1 MSRPLRVLV
10 FILLLVLCPPAAAA
24 ADQADDVKQL
34 IDEAAVLS
42 QEIDALTAQIAD
54 EWTKVG
60 KIDPAGKHAADALPL
75 LKQLKADYAEVA
87 KKAQSKAALL
97 DEAAALDGGE
107 EAKTFA
113 GLMKE
118 VADGWTRYAAFET
131 DGIGKLEILFD
142 SSRVAKLSQAD
153 ARKLIRELD
162 TYGTREAKLQSQLGE
177 QQLAAQQYFTEH
189 GFGVTEPAVGET
201 TTVATQSRA
210 ILLGASIGGL
220 IVAIVVAVV
229 CGLLARRKGRSVAG
243 WSILGFFFPL
253 IGLILI
259 LVLSEKK
266 PAQPSISATPP
277 SDAPPPAAPHPAA

>member
-10 FILLLVLCPPAAAA
+10 FILLLVLCLPAAAA
-24 ADQADDVKQL
+24 ADQADDVEQL
-34 IDEAAVLS
+34 IDEATVLS
-42 QEIDALTAQIAD
+42 QEIEALTAQIAE

-87 KKAQSKAALL
+87 RKAQSKAALL

-118 VADGWTRYAAFET
+118 VADGWTRFAAFET
-131 DGIGKLEILFD
+131 DGIGNLEILFD
-142 SSRVAKLSQAD
+142 RSRVAKLSQAD
-153 ARKLIRELD
+153 AKKLIRELN

-189 GFGVTEPAVGET
+189 GLGVTEPAVGET
-201 TTVATQSRA
+201 TAVATPSRA
-210 ILLGASIGGL
+210 LLLGASVGGL
-220 IVAIVVAVV
+220 ILAIVVAVV
-229 CGLLARRKGRSVAG
+229 CGLLAKRKGRSVAG

-266 PAQPSISATPP
+266 PAQPATVATPP
-277 SDAPPPAAPHPAA
+277 SDAQPPAAPHPAA